1 MFDIFATLRAAA
13 VVILFVALLAD
24 MLLRSSDVLQILTS
38 LRSLFSS

>member
-24 MLLRSSDVLQILTS
+24 MLLRSSDVLHTDS
-38 LRSLFSS
+38 VKFEKPV